1 MRECWNPESEQYE
14 QIPGQEERIAL
25 SWLPESSVVWS
36 NAGTTIQDLG
46 DGILN
51 IAFHTKMNSIG
62 SEVLEGLNKVI
73 DLAEND
79 EKWNGVVVSNEG
91 AQFSAG
97 ANVGM
102 IFMLAVEQEWDDLN
116 YAVQLFQRTMMRM
129 RYSGI
134 PVVAAPH
141 QMALGGGCELC
152 LHSDKVIAHA
162 ETYMGLVEFGIG
174 VIPAG
179 GGTKEFVVRLNDEM
193 HERRHANQSAARPVL
208 DHWAGQGGNFGTR
221 GL

>member
-134 PVVAAPH
+134 PWLPLRIKWHWAAVASSACIPTRSLPTPKPIWAWWNLELASSRQAAAPKN
-141 QMALGGGCELC
+141 L
-152 LHSDKVIAHA
+152 SFD
-162 ETYMGLVEFGIG
+162 
-174 VIPAG
+174 
-179 GGTKEFVVRLNDEM
+179 
-193 HERRHANQSAARPVL
+193 
-208 DHWAGQGGNFGTR
+208 
-221 GL
+221 